1 MAETALRHGPP
12 AHNQDAGQRRP
23 VTGISPWRMPPPPRR
38 AAKHHRTIFISDVH
52 LGTKFC
58 KAETLVDFLQKN
70 SCDTLY
76 LVGDII
82 DGWQLRRR
90 WHWTDAHSA
99 VVAEILHKADTG
111 TRVVLVPGNHDEFL
125 RDYCGRALSG
135 IGIVNEAIHET
146 ADGRRLLVLHGDQF
160 DGLVACAKWLFHL
173 GDHAYT
179 LALILNN
186 WLAAFRRALGFPYWS
201 LSAFLKRQAKGA
213 VAYVA
218 KFEEAVARQAAAKG
232 VDGVVCG
239 HIHQAEIRMIGKV
252 LYLNDGDWVES
263 CSALV
268 EDARGN
274 LEILR
279 WSRTSAIERNI
290 TQPKAALI
298 PA

>member
-1 MAETALRHGPP
+1 MAETALKSGFYAGDHGALIRQLPKTGLPLRP
-12 AHNQDAGQRRP
+12 A
-23 VTGISPWRMPPPPRR
+23 TPPRR
-38 AAKHHRTIFISDVH
+38 AAKHHRTIFISDIH
-52 LGTKFC
+52 LGTRFC
-58 KAETLVDFLQKN
+58 KADVLVDFLKNN
-70 SCDTLY
+70 SCDTLF
-76 LVGDII
+76 LVGDIV

-90 WHWTDAHSA
+90 WYWTDSHSD

-135 IGIVNEAIHET
+135 IGIANETIHET
-146 ADGRRLLVLHGDQF
+146 ADGKRLLVLHGDQF
-160 DGLVACAKWLFHL
+160 DGVVACAKWLVHL

-179 LALILNN
+179 AALILNN
-186 WLAAFRRALGFPYWS
+186 WLAVFRRALGFPYWS
-201 LSAFLKRQAKGA
+201 LSAFLKRKAKSA

-218 KFEEAVARQAAAKG
+218 KFEEAVARQAAARG

-239 HIHQAEIRMIGKV
+239 HIHQAEIRMIGDV

-279 WSRTSAIERNI
+279 WTTASPAKQAAAQS
-290 TQPKAALI
+290 QAALI